1 MRALGLFMYRTSLL
15 SPAKIVE
22 WGKLLTF
29 PGSTAFLL
37 EIFVNGNSRDTWAP
51 YNRQDVDAMRAASGE
66 FFLLVIIESTWLIL
80 TISQIPTWM
89 AFHPESFYLV
99 THIHKA
105 TCWVSTPSFPTGSYY
120 NDLFKCLSP
129 ITVSSLRA
137 STMLILFTV
146 ESLALSKYLVYS
158 RCLINICKWMD

>member
-29 PGSTAFLL
+29 PESVAFLL
-37 EIFVNGNSRDTWAP
+37 EIFVSGNSRDTWAP
-51 YNRQDVDAMRAASGE
+51 YNRQDVDAMRAESGV
-66 FFLLVIIESTWLIL
+66 FFVGVHWEYLANSDYFSDSNLDC
-80 TISQIPTWM
+80 ISSRK
-89 AFHPESFYLV
+89 FLSNN

-105 TCWVSTPSFPTGSYY
+105 TCWVSTPSFLIGSYY

-137 STMLILFTV
+137 GTMLILFTV

-158 RCLINICKWMD
+158 RYLINICKWMD